1 MFRHL
6 MHVRGVLV
14 MALLLLVT
22 MVTAQPAFAQSQ
34 QTWLPDFSPDRH
46 VYVDPLLSND
56 RQSPVNLSSIESDLI
71 KEGQRHGLKVYV
83 VATQQ
88 GSDLLRSDVPG
99 RDALDK
105 LVLKWQ
111 SRPGFPSDDYLVIM
125 WVRRADNPNK
135 GSVAANGGNRF
146 SDWNMTANY
155 FSDSQNG
162 PVIPNLRRFMPQDP
176 AGAFVAIVQTINGD
190 IDTVKANEAKAEAD
204 RKLQA
209 MMPYYIGSGAL
220 ALAFL
225 GTLIFLLVRNSSRR
239 KRAQT
244 LIADFEG
251 KLNSANEQY
260 LRLRDYRGFLTDQGD
275 WKSRFKNRTLA
286 TFTAACKDF
295 ADFSV
300 RRKVANDTLEAAKK
314 AFERNRFPSI
324 KGLIECEDLLSKR
337 VITITG
343 DDLPLEEATLFGG
356 LVEKADYEPGAL
368 LNAMSELFDKTNK
381 ALSGIVKAFEGARQ
395 NKADVEQLDEQVNKQ
410 RKDVEAAELT
420 MAPYEATIAE
430 LKRGQ
435 AAFVAILASDP
446 LEAFSGSETVEAGFT
461 ALGQKLTRA
470 IGIKKSLPAVKT
482 QIDGSETKATKK
494 RGENAAYLYVLGE
507 GESQPKTAQ
516 EAKFLL
522 AEKGSNP
529 DTFIADAR
537 KNLAAAHELVYAA
550 KLDESVEAKERAE
563 ALATQASELV
573 DDIVAAKLWVESK
586 VPPARTTLTSLRAEL
601 PAADTAV
608 GELKSDFLAKNY
620 GKHPTAVDEAHAT
633 EKGTP
638 SLLTQVKALYDAQNF
653 IAARALIKSTQAALD
668 GARTKLT
675 QAHALLKELRRLRQ
689 DSRDTVAACLTTA
702 QRLRAKLNDN
712 KFTTSAATDSAFAEA
727 DRKLA
732 LQKAEADKKIAD
744 WPEVNKAVHEV
755 VTSFDGFDKAID
767 AQRRAY
773 DQAKADCAVLDAAI
787 GYAAPKVGND
797 VTTDDTK
804 RALAS
809 VRTAR
814 GQLQNKL
821 NTAKSDWVALSREAS
836 SLKADADGAKEQA
849 ELEIRTCAEAQTAYQ
864 SASTKID
871 QVNRR
876 SYGEGV
882 DADVST
888 ANARLRDSASCFRN
902 KDYANAKSKAQS
914 AYRAAEE
921 ADDEA
926 ESKARRRK
934 RDREEAAARA
944 AAAAADALR
953 RSQQSSNSDGGFSG
967 GGFSGGSSGGGG
979 SNSGGGGFR
988 SDSGGGDYSGRSG
1001 GGNY

>member
-6 MHVRGVLV
+6 MHVRGVFV
-14 MALLLLVT
+14 MALLLIVT
-22 MVTAQPAFAQSQ
+22 MMTAQPALAQSQ

-46 VYVDPLLSND
+46 VYVDPLLSNN
-56 RQSPVNLSSIESDLI
+56 RQAPVNLSSIESNLI
-71 KEGQRHGLKVYV
+71 QEGQRHGLKVYV

-88 GSDLLRSDVPG
+88 GSDLLQSDVPG

-155 FSDSQNG
+155 FSDTQNG

-190 IDTVKANEAKAEAD
+190 IDTIKANQAQAEAN
-204 RKLQA
+204 RKLQE
-209 MMPYYIGSGAL
+209 MMPYYIGGGGLAIAILGA
-220 ALAFL
+220 
-225 GTLIFLLVRNSSRR
+225 LIFLLIRNSSRR
-239 KRAQT
+239 KKSQA
-244 LIADFEG
+244 LIAEFEA
-251 KLNSANEQY
+251 KLNSANEHY
-260 LRLRDYRGFLTDQGD
+260 LKLRDYRGFLTDQGD

-295 ADFSV
+295 AAFSV
-300 RRKVANDTLEAAKK
+300 RRKVANDTLDAATK

-324 KGLIECEDLLSKR
+324 KGLNECDELLSTR
-337 VITITG
+337 VITVTG
-343 DDLPLEEATLFGG
+343 DDLPLEEASLFGG

-395 NKADVEQLDEQVNKQ
+395 NKTDVEQLDAQVNGQ

-420 MAPYEATIAE
+420 MEPYEATIAE

-446 LEAFSGSETVEAGFT
+446 LEAFSGSETVEAGFK
-461 ALGQKLTRA
+461 ALGEKLIRA

-494 RGENAAYLYVLGE
+494 RGENAVYLYVLGE
-507 GESQPKTAQ
+507 GESQPQTALA
-516 EAKFLL
+516 AKFLL

-529 DTFIADAR
+529 DTFVADAR
-537 KNLAAAHELVYAA
+537 KNLAAAHDLVYAA
-550 KLDESVEAKERAE
+550 KLDESVAAKARAE

-573 DDIVAAKLWVESK
+573 DDIVAAKLWVEGK

-601 PAADTAV
+601 PAADTTV

-653 IAARALIKSTQAALD
+653 IAARALIQSTQAALD

-689 DSRDTVAACLTTA
+689 DSRDTVATCLTTS
-702 QRLRAKLNDN
+702 QRLRAKLNEN
-712 KFTTSAATDSAFAEA
+712 KFTTAAATDTAFAEA
-727 DRKLA
+727 DRKLG

-755 VTSFDGFDKAID
+755 VASFDGFDKAID

-773 DQAKADCAVLDAAI
+773 DQAKADFAVLDAAI
-787 GYAAPKVGND
+787 GYAAPKVGNE

-821 NTAKSDWVALSREAS
+821 NTAKSDWAALSREAG
-836 SLKADADGAKEQA
+836 SLKANADDAKEQA

-888 ANARLRDSASCFRN
+888 ANARLRDSASYFRN

-914 AYRAAEE
+914 AYKAAEE

-953 RSQQSSNSDGGFSG
+953 RSQQSSSGSSGGFS
-967 GGFSGGSSGGGG
+967 GGG
-979 SNSGGGGFR
+979 SNSGG
-988 SDSGGGDYSGRSG
+988 SNSGGSGFGSSSGGSSYSGRSG

>member
-1 MFRHL
+1 MLFRNL
-6 MHVRGVLV
+6 THVRGVLV
-14 MALLLLVT
+14 MALLLIISVIG
-22 MVTAQPAFAQSQ
+22 AQPAFAQNQ

-46 VYVDPLLSND
+46 VYVDPLLSNN
-56 RQSPVNLSSIESDLI
+56 RQAPVNLSSIESDLI
-71 KEGQRHGLKVYV
+71 REGQRHGLQVYV

-88 GSDLLRSDVPG
+88 GSDLLQSDIPG

-111 SRPGFPSDDYLVIM
+111 SRPGFPSDNYLVVM

-135 GSVAANGGNRF
+135 GSVAANGGNWF
-146 SDWNMTANY
+146 SDWNMTGAY
-155 FSDSQNG
+155 FSDPQNG

-176 AGAFVAIVQTINGD
+176 AGAFVAVVQTVNSD
-190 IDTVKANEAKAEAD
+190 IDTIKARQAKAEAD
-204 RKLQA
+204 RKLQE
-209 MMPYYIGSGAL
+209 MMPYYLGGGGL
-220 ALAFL
+220 AIAFL
-225 GTLIFLLVRNSSRR
+225 GTLIWLLMRNSSRR
-239 KRAQT
+239 KRAQK
-244 LIADFEG
+244 LIADFETS
-251 KLNSANEQY
+251 LNSANELY
-260 LRLRDYRGFLTDQGD
+260 LKLRDYRGFLTDQGD
-275 WKSRFKNRTLA
+275 WKSRFKGRTLT

-324 KGLIECEDLLSKR
+324 KGLTECEELLSKR

-395 NKADVEQLDEQVNKQ
+395 NKTDVEQLDAQVNGQ
-410 RKDVEAAELT
+410 RKDIEAAELT

-435 AAFVAILASDP
+435 AAFVAILSSDP
-446 LEAFSGSETVEAGFT
+446 LEAFSGSETVEAGYK
-461 ALGQKLTRA
+461 ALGEKLIRA

-482 QIDGSETKATKK
+482 QIDGAESKATKK
-494 RGENAAYLYVLGE
+494 RGEDAVYLYVLGE
-507 GESQPKTAQ
+507 GESQPQTAQ
-516 EAKFLL
+516 GAKFML

-529 DTFIADAR
+529 DTFVADAR
-537 KNLAAAHELVYAA
+537 GSLKSAHELVYAA
-550 KLDESVEAKERAE
+550 KLDEAVTAKEKAE
-563 ALATQASELV
+563 ALAKQASDLV
-573 DDIVAAKLWVESK
+573 DDIVAAKAWVETK
-586 VPPARTTLTSLRAEL
+586 VTPARNTLASLRTEL
-601 PAADTAV
+601 PDADTAV
-608 GELKSDFLAKNY
+608 VELKSDFLAKNY
-620 GKHPTAVDEAHAT
+620 GSHPTAVDESHAT

-638 SLLTQVKALYDAQNF
+638 SLLAQVKALYDAQNF
-653 IAARALIKSTQAALD
+653 VGARALVKSTQAALD

-689 DSRDTVAACLTTA
+689 DSRDTVATCLTTA
-702 QRLRAKLNDN
+702 QRLRAKLRDN
-712 KFTTSAATDSAFAEA
+712 AFTTAAATDNAFADA
-727 DRKLA
+727 DRKLG

-744 WPEVNKAVHEV
+744 WPAVNKAVHEV
-755 VTSFDGFDKAID
+755 VASFDGFDKAID

-773 DQAKADCAVLDAAI
+773 DQAKEDFAVLDAAI
-787 GYAAPKVGND
+787 GYAAPKVAND

-821 NTAKSDWVALSREAS
+821 NTAKSDWVALSREAGE
-836 SLKADADGAKEQA
+836 LKADADGAKEQA
-849 ELEIRTCAEAQTAYQ
+849 ELEIKTCAEAQSAYQ
-864 SASTKID
+864 SASEKINE
-871 QVNRR
+871 VNRR

-882 DADVST
+882 DADLST
-888 ANARLRDSASCFRN
+888 ANSRLRESSSYFRN
-902 KDYANAKSKAQS
+902 KDYAEAKSKAKQ
-914 AYRAAEE
+914 AYKAAED
-921 ADDEA
+921 ADDAA
-926 ESKARRRK
+926 ESLARRRK
-934 RDREEAAARA
+934 RDREEAAAAAARA
-944 AAAAADALR
+944 AAAALR
-953 RSQQSSNSDGGFSG
+953 ASQQRSSG
-967 GGFSGGSSGGGG
+967 GGFSGGGSRPGGGSSSGGGG
-979 SNSGGGGFR
+979 FKSSSGG
-988 SDSGGGDYSGRSG
+988 SGYSGRSG